1 MKYQAEITI
10 NLPIQKVIELFDNT
24 ENLKHW
30 QPGLIS
36 FEHLSGE
43 PGQAGSKTKLIY
55 KMGKKELIMIETI
68 IRKNLPFELSGTYEA
83 KGVFNEI
90 KNYFTPIGADKTKY
104 SLESEFKF
112 KGLMNL
118 IALIIPGMFKKQSQ
132 KSLEQF
138 KTFAE
143 QAAV

>member
-10 NLPIQKVIELFDNT
+10 NLPIKKVIELFDNS

-43 PGQAGSKTKLIY
+43 PGQAGSKARLVY

-68 IRKNLPFELSGTYEA
+68 TRKNLPFEFSGTYEA
-83 KGVFNEI
+83 KGVFNEV
-90 KNYFTPIGADKTKY
+90 KNYFTPIGTDKTKY
-104 SLESEFKF
+104 SMDNEFKF
-112 KGLMNL
+112 KGLMKL
-118 IALIIPGMFKKQSQ
+118 FAFLIPGAFKKQSQ
-132 KSLEQF
+132 KFLEQF
-138 KTFAE
+138 KAFAE
-143 QAAV
+143 QAAI